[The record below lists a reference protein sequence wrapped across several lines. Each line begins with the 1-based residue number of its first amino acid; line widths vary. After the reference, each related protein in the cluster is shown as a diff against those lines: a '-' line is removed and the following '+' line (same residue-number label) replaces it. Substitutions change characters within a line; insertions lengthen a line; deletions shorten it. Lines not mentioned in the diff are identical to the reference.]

1 MKVPLSNFTTGLLTL
16 FASAVVSHGAL
27 TTTLLGTG
35 VPSPSTATGDTVNA
49 TNAVTL
55 RDGTGTPGDFWE
67 QGDQGIFLHNS
78 TRTIGS
84 FSAVARIIGQTEAAN
99 GSWGKTGIM
108 ARNDLTTTSAFA
120 MSQAAAGNATQP
132 TGANPVPIRLAGRQL
147 QGVTGAGTMFEDT
160 IGAANSNNVFRTDGG
175 VNTTWLRLDYTAAT
189 NTFVAGFAP
198 DVGGNPGAWTL
209 SAPRTNVPD
218 SNPAD
223 GWWVGLAYSAHE
235 DMSLGNPAT
244 EGLHGVTF
252 DRFSI
257 IPEPSTALLAS
268 IVVGALALRR
278 RRR

>member
-1 MKVPLSNFTTGLLTL
+1 MKFPLSNFTTGLLTL
-16 FASAVVSHGAL
+16 VASVVASHGAL

-78 TRTIGS
+78 IRTTGS

-99 GSWGKTGIM
+99 GRWGKTGIM
-108 ARNDLTTTSAFA
+108 ARNDLTTTGSFA
-120 MSQAAAGNATQP
+120 MSQVAAGNGSQP
-132 TGANPVPIRLAGRQL
+132 GQVDAVPVRLAGRVM
-147 QGVTGAGTMFEDT
+147 QGAIGAGTMFEDA
-160 IGAANSNNVFRTDGG
+160 IAGSSNNTFRSDGG
-175 VNTTWLRLDYTAAT
+175 VNMTWLRLDYNAAT
-189 NTFVAGFAP
+189 NAFIAGVAP
-198 DVGGNPGAWTL
+198 DVGGNPGAWML
-209 SAPRTNVPD
+209 SAPRLNVPD

-223 GWWVGLAYSAHE
+223 GWWVGIAYSAHE
-235 DMSLGNPAT
+235 DMSLGTPAT
-244 EGLHGVTF
+244 EGLHGVIF

-257 IPEPSTALLAS
+257 IPEPSTALLGTV
-268 IVVGALALRR
+268 VVGVLALRR